1 MKTIYVKYYSPSEIG
16 MPSSLS
22 KEDEI
27 AWCFHAFEFTSE
39 APALDLYANTSCTW
53 STLLDDDADVS
64 AFINEAYEH
73 IKANDLDW
81 LEANFT

>member
-16 MPSSLS
+16 LPSPAS

-27 AWCFHAFEFTSE
+27 AACFRAFKCTSE
-39 APALDLYANTSCTW
+39 AHALDVYANTRCTW
-53 STLLDDDADVS
+53 STLLDDDADVNE
-64 AFINEAYEH
+64 FINEAYEH
-73 IKANDLDW
+73 IKANDLNW